1 MTAPLAIRRILF
13 PTDFSEASRRAGE
26 TALALARHFGARLV
40 VLHVI
45 PPVTDP
51 DPRRAA
57 LRSLAAELAADVPVE
72 AETVA
77 GVPARQIAAYASRH
91 HVDVI
96 VMGTHGRTGVSHALL
111 GSVAEAVLRRAPC
124 PVLTVPALLT
134 EREPLTATPEVTVS
148 RCIVCASP
156 SSDLIC
162 ESCRA
167 RIRGEALERKQRE
180 ERTGHA

>member
-51 DPRRAA
+51 EPRRAA

-72 AETVA
+72 TETVA
-77 GVPARQIAAYASRH
+77 GVPARQIAASASRH
-91 HVDVI
+91 RIDLI
-96 VMGTHGRTGVSHALL
+96 VMGTHGRTGASHALL

-124 PVLTVPALLT
+124 PVLTVPAMLP
-134 EREPLTATPEVTVS
+134 EREPSTVRPEGAVTK
-148 RCIVCASP
+148 CIVCAQP
-156 SSDLIC
+156 GR
-162 ESCRA
+162 CRSA
-167 RIRGEALERKQRE
+167 RWPRRATR
-180 ERTGHA
+180 